1 MYVCFLWSS
10 EKELELPV
18 AASGAVDP
26 EKMVS
31 EVAIQFSNFSNSFK
45 MFWYIFA

>member
-1 MYVCFLWSS
+1 MLLDYNCVYMFLLSS

-18 AASGAVDP
+18 AASGALDP

-31 EVAIQFSNFSNSFK
+31 EVSIQFSNYLF
-45 MFWYIFA
+45 